1 MALPQYNIKGR
12 YFCNTQGRYDHHFAQ
27 VLTPSLQY
35 IQLSYMFVSNN
46 IHLLH
51 VSLDIS
57 NTLVDMYMK
66 LRKHLGFD
74 I

>member
-1 MALPQYNIKGR
+1 MDAKSGMFVKTLKLMAAYISG
-12 YFCNTQGRYDHHFAQ
+12 FT
-27 VLTPSLQY
+27 VLTPSLPH
-35 IQLSYMFVSNN
+35 IQLSYMFVNSN

-74 I
+74 MI